1 MPPIITTIWD
11 YLVLLLE
18 SWKVSLLGPRQPK
31 RLVHG
36 VLGKSLLLIIGKG
49 VFEWDGD
56 LILQLLCTFRSS
68 GCHSVI
74 LACISVEEC
83 RWFCQKWNL
92 LNESSQSFKCL
103 ARVFI
108 QPLNLSSNDTIQSF
122 CTNLRKNRK
131 LNLHSVISIE
141 SSSTPLIMVS
151 NFVENLQEA
160 SIIDSTKPWIHLLT
174 STIHIFNSPSEV
186 SRATFLNIRH
196 SFKFCMPNV
205 PRLVSDNCEDG
216 DSMPKMTTPLIFLMQ
231 WILFF
236 FQSLFSLHPAVVVD
250 KIIPL
255 CER

>member
-1 MPPIITTIWD
+1 MPPIITTIWG
-11 YLVLLLE
+11 YLLLLLE

-31 RLVHG
+31 RLVDG
-36 VLGKSLLLIIGKG
+36 VLGKSLLLVIGKG

-56 LILQLLCTFRSS
+56 LILQLLSTFRSS

-92 LNESSQSFKCL
+92 LNESSHSLKCL
-103 ARVFI
+103 ARIFI

-141 SSSTPLIMVS
+141 SSSTPVIMVS

-160 SIIDSTKPWIHLLT
+160 SVINSTKPWIHLLT
-174 STIHIFNSPSEV
+174 STTYLFNSPPKV
-186 SRATFLNIRH
+186 SRATLLTIGH
-196 SFKFCMPNV
+196 SFKFCVQNV
-205 PRLVSDNCEDG
+205 PRLISDNCEEDG
-216 DSMPKMTTPLIFLMQ
+216 DSMPKMTTPFSFLMQ

-236 FQSLFSLHPAVVVD
+236 CQSLFSLST
-250 KIIPL
+250 L
-255 CER
+255 R